1 MNRFDGKTVIT
12 IIGVISLMIFTFIF
26 TIGYI
31 LSNIDP
37 ENKLEGYTI
46 AISFIGIFAT
56 FGGAYLGAKIAGDN
70 ANKLLEK
77 EYEKKSIKDREKI
90 KIRLSMSMDFI
101 VKIND
106 RIVQSYSMKRIASSL
121 HKEKEFLLDEK
132 YNIKM
137 FRPENKVYFKNNYCE
152 YDDCNVKE
160 IKFTTRNYEELI
172 KYISIIDEIIYSNEM
187 IELRKEEQK
196 QLFVFKQLLK
206 NIYTLIEKDYL
217 GEYVINIS
225 KNSRENA
232 LIEYLIQLNIL
243 LVDIQEWCMGISQNN

>member
-1 MNRFDGKTVIT
+1 MNRIDGKTIIT
-12 IIGVISLMIFTFIF
+12 IIGVISLMIFAFIF
-26 TIGYI
+26 TVGYI

-70 ANKLLEK
+70 ASKLLEK

-106 RIVQSYSMKRIASSL
+106 RIVNAYSMKRIASRL
-121 HKEKEFLLDEK
+121 HKEKDFLLDEK

-137 FRPENKVYFKNNYCE
+137 YRPENKVYFKNKYCE
-152 YDDCNVKE
+152 YDNCVVDE
-160 IKFTTRNYEELI
+160 IKLPTRSYEELTE
-172 KYISIIDEIIYSNEM
+172 YISIIDEIIYSNEM
-187 IELRKEEQK
+187 IELNAKEQK
-196 QLFVFKQLLK
+196 QLFIFKQVLK
-206 NIYTLIEKDYL
+206 NIFILIEQGDS
-217 GEYVINIS
+217 GEYVINVY

-232 LIEYLIQLNIL
+232 LIEYLMQLNIL
-243 LVDIQEWCMGISQNN
+243 LIDIQKWCIESIRK